1 MIFFQNP
8 HPSNVHLLK
17 KRNKQRIVKNER
29 IAFINMLT
37 IYIDADKEVKLKQI
51 ENKIMMIDWHILTDN
66 SCFIKTNVD

>member
-17 KRNKQRIVKNER
+17 KETNRGSSKNVR

>member
-8 HPSNVHLLK
+8 HPCTFIE
-17 KRNKQRIVKNER
+17 KRNKQRIVKNVR